1 MNYLLVVQV
10 FVRTPS
16 LSNST
21 ITLKLPLAHW
31 RFQMFWIA
39 IFGLFFSWLL
49 IKLGVLSATVG
60 ILTMAI
66 KLLLIAI
73 LVGSIAAAW
82 FWLRKKTS
90 GTADKQ

>member
-1 MNYLLVVQV
+1 
-10 FVRTPS
+10 
-16 LSNST
+16 
-21 ITLKLPLAHW
+21 
-31 RFQMFWIA
+31 MFWIA

-73 LVGSIAAAW
+73 LVG
-82 FWLRKKTS
+82 
-90 GTADKQ
+90 

>member
-1 MNYLLVVQV
+1 
-10 FVRTPS
+10 
-16 LSNST
+16 
-21 ITLKLPLAHW
+21 
-31 RFQMFWIA
+31 
-39 IFGLFFSWLL
+39 L

>member
-1 MNYLLVVQV
+1 
-10 FVRTPS
+10 
-16 LSNST
+16 
-21 ITLKLPLAHW
+21 
-31 RFQMFWIA
+31 MFWIA
-39 IFGLFFSWLL
+39 IFGFVFLAVDQTRRF
-49 IKLGVLSATVG
+49 VRDRRH
-60 ILTMAI
+60 LTTAI

>member
-1 MNYLLVVQV
+1 
-10 FVRTPS
+10 
-16 LSNST
+16 
-21 ITLKLPLAHW
+21 
-31 RFQMFWIA
+31 MFWIA

-66 KLLLIAI
+66 KLLLIPI